1 MSSESESKI
10 GQSLPTEES
19 ASKAKENRMLEVI
32 VDKVTLNIGVGRGG
46 QELENART
54 LLERLAGAKAV
65 PTRAKVR
72 NPVFRIKKGD
82 IIGTKTTLR
91 GPAAVDFVRK
101 ALKAKNFTLPSRS
114 FDKEGNFSFGVPEY
128 IEFPGAKYDPQIGML
143 GFDVCVTLRRRGF
156 RVGKRRR
163 AKAKIGRAHRLTKKD
178 GIEFAKR
185 VFQIN
190 VV

>member
-1 MSSESESKI
+1 MDNKMRE
-10 GQSLPTEES
+10 
-19 ASKAKENRMLEVI
+19 AV
-32 VDKVTLNIGVGRGG
+32 VDKVTLNIGVGKSG
-46 QELENART
+46 QELENAKS
-54 LLERLAGAKAV
+54 LLERLSGAKAV
-65 PTRAKVR
+65 PTHAKVR

-82 IIGTKTTLR
+82 IIGTKATLR
-91 GPAAVDFVRK
+91 GPGAIEFVKK
-101 ALKAKNFTLPSRS
+101 ALKVKAFTLPSRS

-163 AKAKIGRAHRLTKKD
+163 GKAKVGHHHRLTKDD
-178 GIEFAKR
+178 GIEFAKGTLQ
-185 VFQIN
+185 VN